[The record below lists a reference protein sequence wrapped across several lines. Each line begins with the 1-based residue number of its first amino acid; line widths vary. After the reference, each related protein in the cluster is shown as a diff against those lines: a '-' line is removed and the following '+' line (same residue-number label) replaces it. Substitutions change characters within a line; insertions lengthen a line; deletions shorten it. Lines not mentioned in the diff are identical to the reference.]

1 MDVGATIPQVPTA
14 THFLPHTT
22 SPPSSSHL
30 RKTHYSFLIFTLPPS
45 HFIPSLQSL
54 QSSQSFQAFQALQ
67 DISLDATTFHHQ
79 KEAQIHA
86 SCVHS

>member
-1 MDVGATIPQVPTA
+1 MDVGATTLQVPTA

-22 SPPSSSHL
+22 SPPSSNHL
-30 RKTHYSFLIFTLPPS
+30 RKTHYSFLIFTLSPPYLL
-45 HFIPSLQSL
+45 PSLQSL
-54 QSSQSFQAFQALQ
+54 QNFQNFQALQ

-79 KEAQIHA
+79 KEAQIHV

>member
-14 THFLPHTT
+14 T
-22 SPPSSSHL
+22 SSHL

-45 HFIPSLQSL
+45 YLIPSFQSL
-54 QSSQSFQAFQALQ
+54 QNFQNLKTFQALQ